1 MRNPALALSLS
12 LLACIPRSAS
22 ADPGPTARSGPY
34 SLEVVGE
41 DGSPLPAFRAR
52 GRVYVLGELGKRYT
66 LRVRNDSGRRIE
78 VVASVDGRD
87 VVDGRPASLEK
98 RGYRVDAH
106 GELTIEGFRLSQEA
120 VAAFR
125 FSSVGR
131 SYAARMGDAQ
141 DVGVIGLAV
150 FPERERRR
158 PAAAR
163 PPWPERLEELG
174 AAGQGRDAQP
184 GSEASAEAKAAPAPG
199 AAARA
204 ERRPGLGTEFGEE
217 HDSHVDVVAFERAR
231 AEPDAL
237 LTVRYDDR
245 AGLVA
250 LGIDVDRRLA
260 RRDDAWLRDRAQP
273 FRATPGYSQP
283 PPGWRP

>member
-1 MRNPALALSLS
+1 MRPSALALPLS
-12 LLACIPRSAS
+12 LLACLPPSAS
-22 ADPGPTARSGPY
+22 ADPGPTARAGPY
-34 SLEVVGE
+34 ALEVVGE
-41 DGSPLPAFRAR
+41 DGSPLPTFPAR
-52 GRVYVLGELGKRYT
+52 GGTYVLGELGKRYT
-66 LRVRNDSGRRIE
+66 LRVRNDSRCRIE

-98 RGYRVDAH
+98 RGYRVEAH
-106 GELTIEGFRLSQEA
+106 GELVIDGFRLSQES

-131 SYAARMGDAQ
+131 SYAARMGDAR

-158 PAAAR
+158 PEPAR
-163 PPWPERLEELG
+163 PRREVRPEELG
-174 AAGQGRDAQP
+174 AGPGRDAPP
-184 GSEASAEAKAAPAPG
+184 GGTAAAEVKAAPAPG

-204 ERRPGLGTEFGEE
+204 ERRPGLGTEFGEA
-217 HDSHVDVVAFERAR
+217 HDSHVDLVAFERAR

-250 LGIDVDRRLA
+250 LGIDVDGRLA
-260 RRDDAWLRDRAQP
+260 RRDDAWLRETAQP
-273 FRATPGYSQP
+273 FRATPGYARP